1 MSWRESLREASF
13 RGVRFEVESVEASY
27 GRRKAVHKFPLRD
40 LPQIQDL
47 GGNPDAFSI
56 EAYVIGRDYMAARD
70 ALIAALNEPGPGVLV
85 EQYRGEINVEII
97 GDFRVRES
105 SREGGM
111 AIITFSAIEAE
122 EASYP
127 QMALATADTL
137 DAAAD
142 QALAAQGAGFGEAFS
157 VDGFPDYLS
166 ALGIDQVIGYI
177 DQAKDLVARVGAFA
191 QPLADFANLASSISS
206 ELSSLI
212 RAPSLLAS
220 RLTGM
225 MSLLSSSFTSPLSAL
240 DGLGELFGFDAGGSG
255 GGTAP
260 PGTPTPARAQLNANT
275 AALSTLVQS
284 AAVIEATRVVAQIRY
299 GDRARLARTRG
310 RDAGTVLPTRTLA
323 RSAPELTAV
332 DIPSRQEADALRDRL
347 VIELDRIAELAP
359 SDTAYYAVTG
369 LRAAVV
375 VDIATR
381 GANLAEVDHIV
392 LPEITPALSLA
403 WSQYG
408 DARADQD
415 IIGRNRIADPLA
427 VPAGVALEVLR

>member
-1 MSWRESLREASF
+1 MSWRDSLREASF

-47 GGNPDAFSI
+47 GGNPDAFSV
-56 EAYVIGRDYMAARD
+56 EAYVIGRDYMAVRD
-70 ALIAALNEPGPGVLV
+70 ALTTALKQPGPGVLV
-85 EQYRGEINVEII
+85 EQYRGEITVEII

-122 EASYP
+122 DATYP
-127 QMALATADTL
+127 QQTLATAKTL
-137 DAAAD
+137 NSAAD
-142 QALAAQGAGFGEAFS
+142 QALTTQAEGFGAAFD

-166 ALGIDQVIGYI
+166 AIGVAQVTGFIN
-177 DQAKDLVARVGAFA
+177 QARTVVARVGALA
-191 QPLADFANLASSISS
+191 QPLADFANLASSTAG

-212 RAPSLLAS
+212 RAPVLLAS
-220 RLTGM
+220 RVTGM
-225 MSLLSSSFTSPLSAL
+225 MSLLASSFTSPLSAL
-240 DGLGELFGFDAGGSG
+240 DGLGGLFGFDSTGS

-260 PGTPTPARAQLNANT
+260 PGTPTPAQAQLNANT
-275 AALSTLVQS
+275 AAVNTLIQS
-284 AAVIEATRVVAQIRY
+284 AAVIEAARVISQVRY
-299 GDRARLARTRG
+299 GDRARLARNRG
-310 RDAGTVLPTRTLA
+310 RDTGTVLPTRTLA
-323 RSAPELTAV
+323 RSVPELPVV
-332 DIPSRQEADALRDRL
+332 DIASRQEANALRERL
-347 VIELDRIAELAP
+347 VEQLDRVAEIAP
-359 SDTAYYAVTG
+359 DDTAYYAITG

-381 GANLAEVDHIV
+381 GANLAEVQHIV
-392 LPEITPALSLA
+392 LPEVAPALTLA

-415 IIGRNRIADPLA
+415 IIDRNRISDPLA
-427 VPAGVALEVLR
+427 VPAGLMLEVLR